1 MNEPAAAKG
10 LSERLAGMTPEARA
24 ALEASLR
31 RRVEKTGE
39 TAAIPRR
46 GGSGPAPLSFAQQ
59 RIWFLEQWEPGGF
72 THNGARAFRLSG
84 RLDVPALERALETIV
99 ERHHVLRTIYVMRG
113 REPEQ
118 HVLDD
123 WTLTV
128 HDVDLTSII
137 PEERDD
143 EVRRQ
148 MGALSREPFDLTS
161 DLLLR
166 ATVFRLAPED
176 HVLLIRLH
184 HIAFDAF
191 SDRIFLD
198 ELGSTY
204 SALVRGEK
212 LELPELP
219 IQYADFAIW
228 QRTYL
233 AGPRLRELIDFWRD
247 ALADAPQLLRLP
259 IDGARQSPQRH
270 AGRHRDIVLPGTLIP
285 AIGEVGRSAGGTPYM
300 VLLAAFAVLLYRITG
315 QDDIVVGTPIA
326 NRGRMELQ
334 SLIGFFSNTIA
345 LRIRVG
351 GNPTFREVVA
361 RTREAAVAA
370 YACQELP
377 FERVVE
383 ELRVPRDPRYN
394 PIFQV
399 NFRAQTE
406 QRPALELA
414 DVRAE
419 PIWFDIGFSRFDLA
433 LELRY
438 ESDRIGGYIE
448 YDLDLFRDST
458 IDGLAHELGAA
469 LEQLVGR
476 PDRPVL
482 ELDVQP
488 TWLRADGPRRGA
500 IPRSE
505 PRFPE
510 SDKETLT

>member
-1 MNEPAAAKG
+1 MSEPAAKK

-31 RRVEKTGE
+31 RRRETSGE
-39 TAAIPRR
+39 AAAIPRR
-46 GGSGPAPLSFAQQ
+46 GDSGPAPLSFAQQ

-84 RLDVPALERALETIV
+84 LLDVAALERALATLV
-99 ERHHVLRTIYVMRG
+99 ERHHVLRTVYVMRG

-118 HVLDD
+118 RVLDD
-123 WTLTV
+123 WRVTV
-128 HDVDLTSII
+128 RDVDLTSIP

-143 EVRRQ
+143 ELVRQ
-148 MGALSREPFDLTS
+148 MRALSREPFDLTS

-166 ATVFRLAPED
+166 ANVFRLAAED
-176 HVLLIRLH
+176 NVLLLRLH

-198 ELGSTY
+198 ELGSAY
-204 SALVRGEK
+204 SALVRGEEP
-212 LELPELP
+212 ELPELP
-219 IQYADFAIW
+219 IQYADFAVW
-228 QRTYL
+228 QRQYL
-233 AGPRLRELIDFWRD
+233 AGPRLRGLIDFWRG
-247 ALADAPQLLRLP
+247 ALADAPPLLRLP

-270 AGRHRDIVLPGTLIP
+270 EGRHRDVVLPGALIP
-285 AIGEVGRSAGGTPYM
+285 AIGEVGRSAGATPYM

-315 QDDIVVGTPIA
+315 QDDIVIGTPIA
-326 NRGRMELQ
+326 NRGHMELQ
-334 SLIGFFSNTIA
+334 SLVGFFSNTIA

-351 GNPTFREVVA
+351 GNPTFRDVVA

-370 YACQELP
+370 YAHQELP

-383 ELRVPRDPRYN
+383 ELRVMRDPRHN

-414 DVRAE
+414 GVQAE

-482 ELDVQP
+482 ELNVQP
-488 TWLRADGPRRGA
+488 SWLRPTGRRPGA

-505 PRFPE
+505 PRVPQ
-510 SDKETLT
+510 SDKETQT